1 MQFYRRLH
9 PIQAISFDLDDTLYA
24 NGPILQHAE
33 QQLLHWLSRLG
44 SAPQLGDERWWLQQ
58 KRWQQQNAPE
68 LMNDPTALRLR
79 TLQAGLTALHIEAA
93 EAKAQLAMAAFLQW
107 RNAIVVMPEIIALL
121 QALARRYAL
130 AVITNGNADVQQ
142 FLPQVPF
149 QVVLAANATTLAKPA
164 SQMFEQCCQQLNVVP
179 SALLHVGDH
188 PVTDV
193 MGAQHAGCQSAW
205 LTSSTE
211 PHFRLAVTTLPTLV
225 LTDLL
230 QLQALL

>member
-9 PIQAISFDLDDTLYA
+9 PIQVISFDLDDTLYA
-24 NGPILQHAE
+24 NGPILQRAE
-33 QQLLHWLSRLG
+33 QQLLCWLSRLG
-44 SAPQLGDERWWLQQ
+44 SAPQLGDKRW
-58 KRWQQQNAPE
+58 WQQQKQWQQQRAPE
-68 LMNDPTALRLR
+68 LMHDPTELRLR
-79 TLQAGLTALHIEAA
+79 TLRAGLVALEIEAA
-93 EAKAQLAMAAFLQW
+93 EAKAQQAMAEFLQW
-107 RNAIVVMPEIIALL
+107 RNAIMVTPEIVALL
-121 QALARRYAL
+121 QRLARHYAL

-164 SQMFEQCCQQLNVVP
+164 PQMFEQCCQQLHVAP

-193 MGAQHAGCQSAW
+193 MGAQQAGCQSAW
-205 LTSSTE
+205 LTSCAL
-211 PHFRLAVTTLPTLV
+211 PHSRFAIPTLPTFV